1 MTTGVS
7 RIMTTNARFLLP
19 GLAAAALTLAGCHKQ
34 ADESAS
40 TAPATSNSAAAASG
54 PASAAP
60 AGGWTEQ
67 VAATPDG
74 GYLMGNPNAPVK
86 LIEYGSRTCPHCGAF
101 AKEGLPDLKSK
112 YIATGKVSYEFRD
125 FAIHAPDVAAILL
138 GQCNG
143 PATFFP
149 ILEGMFADQENTLPK
164 LETLPQSFQQGL
176 QGKTPTE
183 QAAAWADEIGYLK
196 FVGQRGVPEAKGRAC
211 LADSKAIDALIKHM
225 DEGSKRYNI
234 TGTPAF
240 IVNGTTATDVYD
252 WKTLEP
258 ALKAAGA

>member
-1 MTTGVS
+1 MTFH
-7 RIMTTNARFLLP
+7 ARFLLA

-40 TAPATSNSAAAASG
+40 ANSGTNTAAAPATPAD
-54 PASAAP
+54 PASATP
-60 AGGWTEQ
+60 AGGWVEQ
-67 VAATPDG
+67 VVATPDG
-74 GYLMGNPNAPVK
+74 GFQMGNPNAPVK

-101 AKEGLPDLKSK
+101 ATEGLPELKSK

-143 PATFFP
+143 ASTFFP
-149 ILEGMFADQENTLPK
+149 ILEQMFADQATTLPK
-164 LETLPQSFQQGL
+164 LETLPQSFTQGM

-183 QAAAWADEIGYLK
+183 QAGMWADELGYLK

-211 LADSKAIDALIKHM
+211 LADPKAIDALIKHM
-225 DEGSKRYNI
+225 DEGTKRYNI

-258 ALKAAGA
+258 ALKSAGA